1 MKAPDRLLAM
11 NAAHAAF
18 RRDLD
23 RLATTAGHAD
33 LDDPRRR
40 AALLAGWR
48 TFKTQMRKHHEGED
62 DHIWPRLRERLAG
75 SENALSVLAE
85 MDAEHARLDVL
96 LKAVDDVL
104 EPPGQRGA
112 GGGTGRPGRAAAE
125 AAVRELH
132 EALSAHLAHEER
144 DALPLIAMA
153 LSDAEWDD
161 VMDAIRASADLA
173 FVAEYLPW
181 LADGATGEELERIE
195 TIVPPPFR
203 AVYRQEWR
211 PDYARTA
218 RW

>member
-1 MKAPDRLLAM
+1 MEAPDRLLAM

-23 RLATTAGHAD
+23 RLATAAGRAD
-33 LDDPRRR
+33 LADPRRR

-48 TFKTQMRKHHEGED
+48 TFKTQMRKHHQGED
-62 DHIWPRLRERLAG
+62 DHIWPRLRERLSG

-85 MDAEHARLDVL
+85 MDAEHARLDTL
-96 LKAVDDVL
+96 LKAVDDTL
-104 EPPGQRGA
+104 ETPGQNGVT
-112 GGGTGRPGRAAAE
+112 GGSAPAGRAE
-125 AAVRELH
+125 VEGAVRELH
-132 EALSAHLAHEER
+132 EALSAHLGHEER
-144 DALPLIAMA
+144 DALPLIGMA

-211 PDYARTA
+211 PDYARTD